1 LSQQYWT
8 AYLYAS
14 IDVFQRAWDEF
25 INNLNDDAEWDYSS
39 HGQSEWEITR
49 TRSLSEYGDEGYKGE
64 MSANRYSRLSNSIER
79 IQQELDD
86 ERQRLEEEQRRREEE
101 ERARMESARA
111 AIISAVSNAKSSISS
126 NEFERAEEILE
137 SQSSNYNR
145 YKSDLDLSDYTKLT
159 SQIDNLKRDWVN
171 QMLLDIEQLTSQKEW
186 DSAKDKL
193 DSIMPERISSTNSGN
208 QVKMLRTKLNRER
221 KDWEEA
227 EKERLRLE
235 KIANELRSKKI
246 IEQKINNWVPKINEG
261 SLLSDLNGY
270 DVFEKELEESTDWS
284 FLEEHDDWSTGEGV
298 KTLRQNAE
306 SVYHNSKLNLVAKQ
320 VTELIENG
328 ISRDNI
334 LNDETLSGEFNPL
347 EKSEMLK
354 VLSDGI
360 HTHFTNI
367 GEYIKVNSFDLTDSM
382 VEDFTIMYVEA
393 RKSYIEEVKRAK
405 NTELAKAMVGK
416 LLNLQDTDD
425 FVSMVSKSYIGEHRV
440 RVFITESGVQKELV
454 KPEAIVTHIEQGSDL
469 VIVLEE
475 CYNTDQ
481 EKADGHIKNRKI
493 FEN

>member
-1 LSQQYWT
+1 MSQQYWT
-8 AYLYAS
+8 AYIYAS
-14 IDVFQRAWDEF
+14 SDVFIRAWNEHSASDNMEWEYEDMDSGTW
-25 INNLNDDAEWDYSS
+25 LVTRSRHNDD
-39 HGQSEWEITR
+39 
-49 TRSLSEYGDEGYKGE
+49 EYGDMGDMSSRRYAWLSKG
-64 MSANRYSRLSNSIER
+64 IER
-79 IQQELDD
+79 IRNEIEQEKH
-86 ERQRLEEEQRRREEE
+86 RVEEEQRRREEE

-111 AIISAVSNAKSSISS
+111 AIISAVSNAKSSIYS
-126 NEFERAEEILE
+126 NEFERAEEILG

-145 YKSDLDLSDYTKLT
+145 YKSDLDLSNYTKLT
-159 SQIDNLKRDWVN
+159 SQINNLKRDWVN
-171 QMLLDIEQLTSQKEW
+171 QILLDIEQLTSQKEW

-208 QVKMLRTKLNRER
+208 QVKILRTKLNRER

-246 IEQKINNWVPKINEG
+246 IEQKINNWAPKINEG

-270 DVFEKELEESTDWS
+270 DVFKKELEESTDWS
-284 FLEEHDDWSTGEGV
+284 FLEEHNDWAAGEVV
-298 KTLRQNAE
+298 KTLRQRAE
-306 SVYHNSKLNLVAKQ
+306 SVYHNSKLNLVDKQ
-320 VTELIENG
+320 VTDLIEKS

-334 LNDETLSGEFNPL
+334 LDNDTLSGEYNPL
-347 EKSEMLK
+347 EKSEMSN
-354 VLSDGI
+354 VLSEGI
-360 HTHFTNI
+360 YTHFPSI
-367 GEYIKVNSFDLTDSM
+367 GEYIKGNSFDLTDSM
-382 VEDFTIMYVEA
+382 IEDFTIMYVEA
-393 RKSYIEEVKRAK
+393 RNSYIDEVKRAK

-425 FVSMVSKSYIGEHRV
+425 FVSMVSKSYIGEHQV
-440 RVFITESGVQKELV
+440 RIYITKSGVQKELV
-454 KPEAIVTHIEQGSDL
+454 EMEAILSHIEQGSDL